1 MDDNKLDLNSL
12 LPELRQELQLLPG
25 PRTKTGEPSW
35 TLHDPVSQ
43 RFFYIGEREFILLSH
58 WHHRQVAEVL
68 MCCNK
73 NNKKCYELADI
84 EKLLVFLYKNELL
97 KVLDKKANRV
107 LIDRYFAMNKG
118 WKSWLLRNYL
128 FFRIPLIRPDRFL
141 TVTYPYICHLFTT
154 RMLIVFGGLTLFGIL
169 LVLRQLDYFIHSFS
183 YLYSISGALTF
194 FITLSCIK
202 VAHEF
207 GHAYAC
213 KHFGLK
219 VPSMGVAFMVLWP
232 VLYTDATEAWKL
244 SKRNQRIKIGIAGV
258 ATELAIAG
266 VATFVWSFL
275 PEGGLKSVMFIVATT
290 TWVFSLLINLNP
302 FMRFDG
308 YYVLVDILDTPNL
321 QPRSFALAKWWLRE
335 LLFGIKAD
343 PPEVFPKARHYT
355 LIAYAIFT
363 WCYRFLIFL
372 GIAILLYSIAFKLL
386 GIILFIVEIGV
397 LLIKPVVNEM
407 SVWWKLRPQLPT
419 RRKIILP
426 LLIISGLLL
435 ACFPWFSTV
444 ELPGIY
450 AATLFQRIY
459 PPVEA
464 QMSQVTIKHGQQ
476 VKAGDELFRLST
488 PNLYYEIKRAEAR
501 HNMLQLVLK
510 RSGSTPEMLDAT
522 SVIAQQLA
530 EVESKLQGLTEKQKK
545 LSIQATMDG
554 EILQLKDGLVKGT
567 WVNSKQ
573 QIALLVNTQSGMIEA
588 YVPERDLK
596 KIIDGASARFYPDIP
611 ELAPIDCEVTS
622 VSLIHSHSLDTPY
635 LASIYGGDIPVRVE
649 SNGTLVNEEALFR
662 IKLKPKQL
670 FPTRLEHVIRGQ
682 ISVEVNS
689 YSMVESFINHIL
701 QVFIRETSF

>member
-43 RFFYIGEREFILLSH
+43 RFFYIGECEFILLRH
-58 WHHRQVAEVL
+58 WHHRQIAEVL
-68 MCCNK
+68 MRCNE

-97 KVLDKKANRV
+97 KVLDKKTNRV
-107 LIDRYFAMNKG
+107 LVDRYFAMNKG
-118 WKSWLLRNYL
+118 WKSWLVRNYL
-128 FFRIPLIRPDRFL
+128 FFRVPLIRPDRFL
-141 TVTYPYICHLFTT
+141 TATYPYIRHLFTT
-154 RMLIVFGGLTLFGIL
+154 RMLIFFGMLTIFGIL

-244 SKRNQRIKIGIAGV
+244 SKRNQRIKIGVAGV

-343 PPEVFPKARHYT
+343 PPEVFAKARHYT
-355 LIAYAIFT
+355 LITYAVFT
-363 WCYRFLIFL
+363 WCYRLLIFL
-372 GIAILLYSIAFKLL
+372 GIAILLYNIAFKLL

-407 SVWWKLRPQLPT
+407 SIWWKLRPQLPT

-426 LLIISGLLL
+426 LFVVSVLLL

-464 QMSQVTIKHGQQ
+464 QMSQVAIKHGQQ

-501 HNMLQLVLK
+501 HSMLQLVLK
-510 RSGSTPEMLDAT
+510 RSGSTPEMLNTT

-530 EVESKLQGLTEKQKK
+530 EVESKLQGLTEKQEK

-573 QIALLVNTQSGMIEA
+573 QIALLVNVQSGMIEA

-596 KIIDGASARFYPDIP
+596 KIIQGASARFYPDIP

-622 VSLIHSHSLDTPY
+622 ISLIHSHSLDAPY
-635 LASIYGGDIPVRVE
+635 LASIYGGDIPVRIE
-649 SNGTLVNEEALFR
+649 NNGTLVNEEALFR
-662 IKLKPKQL
+662 IKLKPMQSLPSK
-670 FPTRLEHVIRGQ
+670 LEHIIRGQ
-682 ISVEVNS
+682 VSVEVSS